1 MIFKIHKRK
10 YKLDPIMTNT
20 AKRIISEHLS
30 RIKIRSEEMDIP
42 RFYLTYVIMM
52 YVVSSTILK
61 STTPE
66 EIGAIC
72 NEKEKASL
80 LGFFSH
86 GNDIGTHFLEIND
99 LFVCFRRH
107 ITDILKIIPK
117 ISLPF
122 P

>member
-10 YKLDPIMTNT
+10 YNLDPIMTNT

-30 RIKIRSEEMDIP
+30 RIKIRSEERDIP

-80 LGFFSH
+80 
-86 GNDIGTHFLEIND
+86 
-99 LFVCFRRH
+99 
-107 ITDILKIIPK
+107 
-117 ISLPF
+117 
-122 P
+122 